1 MFGLPRIQSIVAGGL
16 LAIIVGLTVAL
27 FIANGNTRHWQKLDT
42 LHSAQRDTEIAK
54 NAVNLESITRLSDAL
69 DAKNAESE
77 ARAKSYADS
86 KAADAA
92 TIADLD
98 KRQKA
103 DAIRLETLRKLA
115 ADLPDNPAC
124 RVPAALSAQTGGL

>member
-16 LAIIVGLTVAL
+16 LALIIGLTVAL
-27 FIANGNTRHWQKLDT
+27 FIANGNTRHWQKLDM

-77 ARAKSYADS
+77 ARAKAYADV
-86 KAADAA
+86 KASDAA

-103 DAIRLETLRKLA
+103 DASRLETLQRLVR
-115 ADLPDNPAC
+115 DLPDNPAC

>member
-16 LAIIVGLTVAL
+16 LAIIIGLTVAL
-27 FIANGNTRHWQKLDT
+27 FIANGNTRHWQKLDM

-77 ARAKSYADS
+77 ARAKAYADV
-86 KAADAA
+86 KASDAA

-103 DAIRLETLRKLA
+103 DASRLETLKRLA
-115 ADLPDNPAC
+115 RDLPDNPAC
-124 RVPAALSAQTGGL
+124 RVPAALAANLEGL

>member
-16 LAIIVGLTVAL
+16 LAIIIGLTVAL
-27 FIANGNTRHWQKLDT
+27 LIANGNTRHWQKLDT

-77 ARAKSYADS
+77 ARAKAYADV
-86 KAADAA
+86 KASDAA

-98 KRQKA
+98 KRYAATKA
-103 DAIRLETLRKLA
+103 SRDALQAIAKVATA
-115 ADLPDNPAC
+115 NPSC
-124 RVPAALSAQTGGL
+124 RVPSALSGALEGL